1 MKRRIVKILVVAAI
15 LFIVVFFSLIKAGI
29 ITRAGKISMMDID
42 CSTKDSLLQIV
53 YEKGFIERQ
62 KDISLKEL
70 VELDY
75 YNASVV
81 ISILEQCGVPAK
93 DELSSRQFAGLFMA
107 LQHVP
112 EKDLHIKYMNAVDQM
127 FNDSSL
133 NTEMYV
139 LYKDRVLVYQNLPQM
154 YGTQVKGGK
163 LCKVDNIDSVK
174 IRRNEL
180 GLRPLEVYLK
190 DLGVELEN

>member
-1 MKRRIVKILVVAAI
+1 
-15 LFIVVFFSLIKAGI
+15 
-29 ITRAGKISMMDID
+29 MMDID
-42 CSTKDSLLQIV
+42 CTTKDSLLQIV

-81 ISILEQCGVPAK
+81 ISILEKCGVPAK
-93 DELSSRQFAGLFMA
+93 DELSSRQFAGMFMA
-107 LQHVP
+107 LQHIP
-112 EKDLHIKYMNAVDQM
+112 EKSIHLKYLYAVDQM
-127 FNDSSL
+127 FNDGSL
-133 NTEMYV
+133 NIEMYV
-139 LYKDRVLVYQNLPQM
+139 LYKDRVLMYQNLPQM

-163 LCKVDNIDSVK
+163 MYKVDNIDSVK

-180 GLRPLEVYLK
+180 GLRPLEGYLK
-190 DLGVELEN
+190 DFGIELEN